1 MVIMPIL
8 NKIKKILLYIV
19 LGAVAIVQIY
29 PLIWMILISL
39 KDNSEIF
46 SGNIMGLPKRFLW
59 QNYVV
64 AIKEAKVG
72 VFFFNSVKV
81 SILTLFITICLSLT
95 VAYAIT
101 RMGWKHSK
109 LVLTF
114 FLLGIMIPTQA
125 ILMPIYELG
134 SKTHLLNTH
143 FLLICVYVVFA
154 LPTSVYILSTFMAG
168 LPKELEESAFIDGA
182 GVYRTFFSI
191 IIPIIKPAIVSVLIL
206 NFISVWNEFMFGF
219 VLINTE
225 SLRTIP
231 VGIQSLVG
239 QYNTNWGP
247 MGAAMVV
254 ATIPTIIIYT
264 IFSGQIQNSLI
275 VGSVKG

>member
-1 MVIMPIL
+1 MVIL
-8 NKIKKILLYIV
+8 KRIKKVLLYIM
-19 LGAVAIVQIY
+19 LGAVAVIQIY
-29 PLIWMILISL
+29 PVIWMILISF
-39 KDNSEIF
+39 KDNNEIF
-46 SGNIMGLPKRFLW
+46 SGNIMGLPKKLLW
-59 QNYVV
+59 ENYVV
-64 AIKEAKVG
+64 AIRDAKVA

-81 SILTLFITICLSLT
+81 SAITLFVTICLSLT

-109 LVLTF
+109 TVLTF
-114 FLLGIMIPTQA
+114 FLVGIMIPGQA
-125 ILMPIYELG
+125 IIMPIYELA
-134 SKTHLLNTH
+134 SRTHLLNTH
-143 FLLICVYVVFA
+143 FLLICVYTVFA
-154 LPTSVYILSTFMAG
+154 LPTSVYILSSFMSG
-168 LPKELEESAFIDGA
+168 LPRELEESAFIDGA
-182 GVYRTFFSI
+182 SIYRTFFSI
-191 IIPIIKPAIVSVLIL
+191 IIPIIRPAIVSVLIL
-206 NFISVWNEFMFGF
+206 NFIGVWNEFMFGF

>member
-1 MVIMPIL
+1 MTIS
-8 NKIKKILLYIV
+8 NKIKKLLLYIV
-19 LGAVAIVQIY
+19 LGAVAIIQIY
-29 PLIWMILISL
+29 PLVWMILISF
-39 KDNSEIF
+39 KDNNEIF

-64 AIKEAKVG
+64 AIRDAKVG
-72 VFFFNSVKV
+72 VFFLNSVKV
-81 SILTLFITICLSLT
+81 SVLTLFFTICLSLC
-95 VAYAIT
+95 VAYAIS
-101 RMGWKHSK
+101 RLEWKNSK
-109 LVLTF
+109 TVLNF
-114 FLLGIMIPTQA
+114 FLLGIMIPSQA
-125 ILMPIYELG
+125 VIMPIYELA

-143 FLLICVYVVFA
+143 FLLICVYIVFA
-154 LPTSVYILSTFMAG
+154 LPTSIYILSSFMSG
-168 LPKELEESAFIDGA
+168 LPRELEESAYIDGA
-182 GVYRTFFSI
+182 SIYRAFFSI

-206 NFISVWNEFMFGF
+206 NFIGVWNEFMFAF
-219 VLINTE
+219 VLINTD

-247 MGAAMVV
+247 MAAAMVV
-254 ATIPTIIIYT
+254 ATIPTVIIYT

>member
-1 MVIMPIL
+1 MTIS
-8 NKIKKILLYIV
+8 NKIKKLLLYIV

-29 PLIWMILISL
+29 PLVWMILISF
-39 KDNSEIF
+39 KDNNEIF

-64 AIKEAKVG
+64 AIRDAKVG
-72 VFFFNSVKV
+72 VFFLNSVKV
-81 SILTLFITICLSLT
+81 SALTLFFTICLSLC
-95 VAYAIT
+95 VAYAIS
-101 RMGWKHSK
+101 RLEWKNSK
-109 LVLTF
+109 TVLNF
-114 FLLGIMIPTQA
+114 FLLGIMIPSQA
-125 ILMPIYELG
+125 VIMPIYELA

-143 FLLICVYVVFA
+143 FLLICVYIVFA
-154 LPTSVYILSTFMAG
+154 LPTSIYILSSFMSG
-168 LPKELEESAFIDGA
+168 LPRELEESAYIDGA
-182 GVYRTFFSI
+182 SIYRAFFSI

-206 NFISVWNEFMFGF
+206 NFIGVWNEFMFAF
-219 VLINTE
+219 VLINTD

-247 MGAAMVV
+247 MAAAMVV
-254 ATIPTIIIYT
+254 ATIPTVIIYT